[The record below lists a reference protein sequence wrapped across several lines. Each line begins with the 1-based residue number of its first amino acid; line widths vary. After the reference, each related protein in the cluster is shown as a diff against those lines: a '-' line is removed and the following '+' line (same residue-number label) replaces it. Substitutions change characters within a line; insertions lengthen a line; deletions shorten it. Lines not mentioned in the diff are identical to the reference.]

1 MSRRFLPI
9 VTLGLWSAGTLLVLG
24 IARAEV
30 KLTSATIREL
40 RNQVQFQPRGE
51 RWRSASKGTTM
62 QPLDALRTASKSW
75 AELRFNDRSLAR
87 IGERSLF
94 QFLPDTRTFDLRNG
108 TVLLLIPPKQGQ
120 TRIQT
125 PNAVAGIRGSAL
137 FMRYNPDTDTT
148 VIGALTNS
156 DIEVAQN
163 KEGAPA
169 VTLKAGQIA
178 LLVGDR
184 IFEVYNFDLKSF
196 YETSEIVRDLD
207 LPRQKPTPSSDEAI
221 AAVQEE
227 TAEALQSQPPLPES
241 GVVANPPW
249 VAYSRLDEQ
258 PVVSNP
264 ALQNGIDRSL
274 SEGFT
279 NLILVGSEGL
289 TRKPTSETLQ
299 NSNAA
304 IVQPPEPPRPQGLG
318 RPELPI
324 DTSSPPPAPAIPPSP
339 QPAIPPG
346 PQPSP
351 TPDPVSSVRSEPIST
366 TPIPA
371 PAPTPEPISRPTP
384 SPANP
389 SRPTTPAPITTQP
402 TTPSPVTPTQPA
414 PAPITTQPTTPTPI
428 NRPEPLPAPN
438 PTPVVTPPVATPV
451 PSLPPVTTPT
461 PTLAPIVRPDPQPIS
476 TINLPQVIRPTPTPA
491 TPSTS
496 TVTTPTVTIPATT
509 VPAVTTPVTVPT
521 TPPTVTTPSPTNTT
535 LPAGV
540 GTTPTVT
547 PGTAPV
553 SPVITPQP
561 SAQGAPAPSPS
572 PAAAPTPEP
581 GAQTAPQPTPGGV
594 TTP

>member
-1 MSRRFLPI
+1 MFRRFLPI
-9 VTLGLWSAGTLLVLG
+9 VTLGLWSAGTLLVSG

-30 KLTSATIREL
+30 KLTSATVREL

-51 RWRSASKGTTM
+51 RWRSASKGITM

-87 IGERSLF
+87 IGERALF

-108 TVLLLIPPKQGQ
+108 TVLLLIPPKQGR

-137 FMRYNPDTDTT
+137 FIRYNPDTDTT

-184 IFEVYNFDLKSF
+184 IFEVYKFDLKSF
-196 YETSEIVRDLD
+196 YETSEMVRDLD

-227 TAEALQSQPPLPES
+227 TAEALKSQPSVPES

-249 VAYSRLDEQ
+249 VAYSRPNEQ

-279 NLILVGSEGL
+279 NLILVGPEGL
-289 TRKPTSETLQ
+289 AGKATSETLQ
-299 NSNAA
+299 NSNTA
-304 IVQPPEPPRPQGLG
+304 IVQPPEPPRPQRLG
-318 RPELPI
+318 QPEVPI
-324 DTSSPPPAPAIPPSP
+324 DTSPPPPTPAILPS
-339 QPAIPPG
+339 

-351 TPDPVSSVRSEPIST
+351 TPDPVSSVRPEPIST
-366 TPIPA
+366 TPTPA

-402 TTPSPVTPTQPA
+402 TNPSPVTPTQQN

-438 PTPVVTPPVATPV
+438 PTPVVTPPVSTPALS
-451 PSLPPVTTPT
+451 PPPVTTPT
-461 PTLAPIVRPDPQPIS
+461 PTPAPVVRPDPQPIS

-496 TVTTPTVTIPATT
+496 TVTTPTVTTPATT
-509 VPAVTTPVTVPT
+509 VPEVTTPVTVPT
-521 TPPTVTTPSPTNTT
+521 TLPTVTIPAPTNTT

-553 SPVITPQP
+553 SPVVTPQP

-581 GAQTAPQPTPGGV
+581 AAQTAPQPTPGGV